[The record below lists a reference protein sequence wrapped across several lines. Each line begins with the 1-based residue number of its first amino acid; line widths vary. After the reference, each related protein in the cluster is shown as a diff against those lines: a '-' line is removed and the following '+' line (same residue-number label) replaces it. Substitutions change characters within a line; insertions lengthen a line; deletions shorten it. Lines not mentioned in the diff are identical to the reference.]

1 MYTASSDGKVCFTDL
16 ESGTS
21 TDILDLNP
29 DGWAVSSFNSESSI
43 YLLKVRI
50 SAFRSDV

>member
-1 MYTASSDGKVCFTDL
+1 MYTASTDGKICFTAL

-29 DGWAVSSFNSESSI
+29 DGWAVSSFKFESS
-43 YLLKVRI
+43 
-50 SAFRSDV
+50 SSF